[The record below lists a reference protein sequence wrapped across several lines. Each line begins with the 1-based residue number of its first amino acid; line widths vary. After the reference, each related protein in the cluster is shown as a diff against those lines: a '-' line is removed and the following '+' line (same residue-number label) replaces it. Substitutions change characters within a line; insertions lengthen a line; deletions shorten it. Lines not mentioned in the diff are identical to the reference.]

1 MKQKRRLITE
11 QKILDALENILVSR
25 GFEGVGINAIA
36 KEAGVSKSLIYR
48 YFGGLPELVHAF
60 MSQHDYWGR
69 LDACGGLDTD
79 IPDDLDA
86 GERLYRMLVGQ
97 IEALRSQPE
106 VQEIRRQELMER
118 SELTDQLADEREQA
132 SLDFVRNLRQP
143 SGVDVP
149 AVSGVLL
156 AGVIFLILRAK
167 TARSFFG
174 IDLHSAEG
182 WGRIEEALG
191 FMIKRSF
198 GTPTRQ
204 GTHQSARGESRAGT
218 S

>member
-1 MKQKRRLITE
+1 MKQKRRLVTE

-69 LDACGGLDTD
+69 LEASGGLDTG

-86 GERLYRMLVGQ
+86 GERLFRMLAGQ

-132 SLDFVRNLRQP
+132 SLDFVRNLRPP
-143 SGVDVP
+143 SDVDVP
-149 AVSGVLL
+149 AVAGVLL
-156 AGVIFLILRAK
+156 AGAIFLVLRAK

-182 WGRIEEALG
+182 WGRIEKALE
-191 FMIKRSF
+191 FMIQRSF
-198 GTPTRQ
+198 GTPKRQ
-204 GTHQSARGESRAGT
+204 GAFTNARGETRAGT